1 MFAHFPECR
10 GPRPT
15 CRPDKMSVTSWFLVS
30 SSGTRH
36 RLPKE
41 MIFVGREDCELMLQ
55 SRSVDK
61 QHAVINYN
69 ATTDEHLV
77 KDLGSLNGTFVNDL
91 RIPDQTYM
99 TLKVSDI
106 IRFGYDSHVY
116 LLEKSQH
123 KVPEEALKHE
133 KYSSQ
138 LQMSLKRAE
147 LEDGAMMEK
156 NQSIKSL
163 TQEAPPPR
171 PTPLYGQPSWWG
183 EEDSVNTSDSRH
195 GPHAE
200 LQKEVSSVD
209 HDFSGSLSDPQSK
222 SLLPSYQREA
232 NYFEIP
238 TKDLQ
243 THKSVEAEL
252 QEIPTKD
259 TDTPLAS
266 PSSETPPVVQSHASF
281 TIEFDDCSPGKIK
294 IKDHVTKFSSRQRK
308 TSPASKTGST
318 TPVDVMSSESKVADW
333 LVQSDVSMMRRR
345 PTCDDV
351 FSTKSDLAINVK
363 MLKGHHHDDGTQ
375 SDSED
380 PLLKG
385 RRSKSQH
392 TIQPE
397 ASHVTPERPL
407 CLSTPPP
414 GAHATDPP
422 KQEPPEHLSQQAF
435 VIEFFDDNPRKKRS
449 QSFTHN
455 PAHTDSY
462 SALKAKLERRKGG
475 ERPAS
480 VHGHVPPT
488 QQVTVPLKSQ
498 AYGGPQRSSSLR
510 REKAEAESASSSA
523 TSRSTSAIFVRPFG
537 SIGKKSK
544 FAQEF
549 AVELL
554 KDSCQQDSYLTG
566 ASMSPPPMSAPPVM
580 VSPPLAAS
588 PKEASALPTVVK
600 IAQPT
605 AFTKASLASDGLSRV
620 SPPSAGF
627 VLPPQGVPG
636 ADPKGCQRLLRN
648 EEDDSVSEA
657 GTYTIDTDVQDQ
669 EVEEARNMIDQV
681 FGVLDSPEY
690 AELLPGTVRPVIDE
704 GQEEHANIA
713 NRASTAEMLHDFTT
727 TCLPQIPPAGLEG
740 PKWVSCWAS
749 LADGFVQPGSTPPP
763 RQRQEDFLIVSQQAE
778 GCSFEILE
786 ASESNRGSRARR
798 RLPQV
803 PLEKLDGAT
812 PSLSLR
818 PESNRDDKGVDRAP
832 HGNVS
837 QFLSVQDEVD
847 PDRLSDA
854 SRSEDTPLSRQTKDH
869 PAALNCCISSEK
881 SPSSAKSTIFYIG
894 SGDNPTKP
902 DPVRLLA
909 QFEKASDPH
918 VKTPPTTVVIRHL
931 SSLEGQRRTIKA
943 NSSAPNL
950 QSRDKDCVP
959 TKDTAFGRQ
968 ESFTKDG
975 PTNNVCVKKLPHISS
990 HASIRDLEQRKAMDT
1005 ESFLQDTTSPGSVQ
1019 SSKSHEEDSL
1029 SGESDMDTAS
1039 TVSQLSSKNASDG
1052 SALKKGSRRNDQK
1065 EKVSSGQEKGRKLSA
1080 RERLSEKRRNQTSA
1094 SATSKAEAAKLLQT
1108 RRSTKN
1114 RGSGGKSEQ
1123 EIQTSRRNKMVVS
1136 PSQKEDTL
1144 KMSIATNM
1152 QVLIR
1157 SNSLSAP
1164 RPTRASMLRRAR
1176 LGDASDNEGAETDR
1190 ASQSSDHVPAT
1201 PKMSQEVKKLS
1212 RLDILALPRKRTGS
1226 FTTPSDNETSST
1238 GRSGFSSRNTDS
1250 TFNSRKSSAG
1260 KVGLPGRNTS
1270 TRSSGTKFS
1279 NSGGHLNFSSSSDE
1293 DFKSSTTSLKV
1304 KRSSQT
1310 SIRTAVSRS
1319 KSVSLETEEDPY
1331 QKWSTHSAE
1340 IAKLSHD
1347 LAKDLAF
1354 LAKEIHDVA
1363 GDEETSGAAGDVFT
1377 ATPEPRSDASAVL
1390 AREEKVPAS
1399 SASCVELDTIMNQA
1413 TQDFIPLS
1421 QLSHVSKVSHDIYDN
1436 TQHLAAKIRAVFHN
1450 KADIWDKIDADEEL
1464 PVLKTSNQEICSI
1477 VTELQRVQR
1486 QLEVI
1491 NEVVDPSRSL
1501 QSLSQSPRRAKDNR
1515 DGSKQNGVSKKPTR
1529 HV

>member
-1 MFAHFPECR
+1 MFAHFPECC

-15 CRPDKMSVTSWFLVS
+15 CGPDKMSVTSWFLVS

-116 LLEKSQH
+116 LLERSQH

-147 LEDGAMMEK
+147 LEDSAMMEK
-156 NQSIKSL
+156 NQSIKSQ

-195 GPHAE
+195 EPHAE
-200 LQKEVSSVD
+200 SQKEVSSVD

-222 SLLPSYQREA
+222 SILPSYHREA

-243 THKSVEAEL
+243 PHKSVEAEL

-259 TDTPLAS
+259 TDTPLAP

-308 TSPASKTGST
+308 TSPAAKTGST
-318 TPVDVMSSESKVADW
+318 TPADVMSSESKVADW

-351 FSTKSDLAINVK
+351 YSTKSDLAINVK

-380 PLLKG
+380 PLLNGQK
-385 RRSKSQH
+385 SKSQH

-407 CLSTPPP
+407 CHSTPPP
-414 GAHATDPP
+414 GSHATDPP

-435 VIEFFDDNPRKKRS
+435 IIEFFDDNPRKKRS

-510 REKAEAESASSSA
+510 REKAETESASSSA

-580 VSPPLAAS
+580 VSPPVAAS
-588 PKEASALPTVVK
+588 PKEASAPPTVVK
-600 IAQPT
+600 TAQPT
-605 AFTKASLASDGLSRV
+605 AFTKAPLASDGLSRV
-620 SPPSAGF
+620 TPPSAGF

-636 ADPKGCQRLLRN
+636 GDPKGCQRLLRN

-704 GQEEHANIA
+704 DQEEHANIA
-713 NRASTAEMLHDFTT
+713 NRASAAEMLHDFTA
-727 TCLPQIPPAGLEG
+727 TCLPQLPPAGLEG

-763 RQRQEDFLIVSQQAE
+763 RQHQEDFLIVSQQAE

-832 HGNVS
+832 YGNVS

-869 PAALNCCISSEK
+869 PAAFNSCISSEK

-902 DPVRLLA
+902 DPVRRLA
-909 QFEKASDPH
+909 QFEKAPPDSH

-950 QSRDKDCVP
+950 QSQDKDCVP
-959 TKDTAFGRQ
+959 TKDTAFARQ

-990 HASIRDLEQRKAMDT
+990 HPSIRDLEQRKAMDT

-1019 SSKSHEEDSL
+1019 SSKSHGEDSL
-1029 SGESDMDTAS
+1029 SGESDVDTAS

-1065 EKVSSGQEKGRKLSA
+1065 EKVFSGQEKGRKLSA

-1114 RGSGGKSEQ
+1114 RCSAGQSEQ

-1144 KMSIATNM
+1144 KMSKATNM
-1152 QVLIR
+1152 QILIR
-1157 SNSLSAP
+1157 SNSLSTP

-1190 ASQSSDHVPAT
+1190 ASQSSDHVAAT

-1238 GRSGFSSRNTDS
+1238 GRSGFSSRSTDA

-1279 NSGGHLNFSSSSDE
+1279 NSGGHHNFSSSSDE

-1377 ATPEPRSDASAVL
+1377 ATPEPQSDASAVS
-1390 AREEKVPAS
+1390 AREEVPAS
-1399 SASCVELDTIMNQA
+1399 SASRIELDTIRNQA

-1464 PVLKTSNQEICSI
+1464 PVLNTSNQEICSI

-1515 DGSKQNGVSKKPTR
+1515 DGSKQNGVSHKPTR